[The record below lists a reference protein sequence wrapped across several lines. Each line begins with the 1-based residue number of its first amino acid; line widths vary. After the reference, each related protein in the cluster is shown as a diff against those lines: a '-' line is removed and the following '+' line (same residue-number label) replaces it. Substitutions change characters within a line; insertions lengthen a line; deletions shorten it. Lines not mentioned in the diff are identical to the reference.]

1 MIRFP
6 NAKINLGL
14 YVERRRDDGY
24 HDISTVFY
32 PIPLKDVVEV
42 VKSESTVLRTYGNP
56 VDCPPEKNLV
66 MKAYRLLELEFGL
79 PPVEICLYKHIPD
92 GAGLGG
98 GSSDASAVLKI
109 LNDLFALGL
118 DDAELARRAVK
129 LGADCP
135 FFVYNRPVAARGIG
149 DVFEDVDVDL
159 SGMTAVVVKPDVYV
173 STAEAYRGVPP
184 RIPEMDVAEI
194 VRHPV
199 GEWKGVLENDFE
211 AHVFGLYPRLQ
222 EIKQSLYDSGA
233 VYASMSGSGSA
244 IYGLFGS
251 DIMAET
257 FVSRSR
263 KKGYSRWC
271 CRLAL

>member
-66 MKAYRLLELEFGL
+66 MKAYRLLEKEFGL

-149 DVFEDVDVDL
+149 DVFEAVDVDL

-173 STAEAYRGVPP
+173 STAEAYRGVVP
-184 RIPEMDVAEI
+184 RIPEMDVVEI

-263 KKGYSRWC
+263 EKRIFKMV
-271 CRLAL
+271 L